1 MGLGLSHPATLFFPK
16 CCVGNTSHL
25 GLATSGCSHAY
36 PVPQGDSERPS
47 RRRRLGKK
55 RPFKH
60 ERQEGVWSGFERG
73 FVT

>member
-1 MGLGLSHPATLFFPK
+1 MGLGPSHPATCFFFPK
-16 CCVGNTSHL
+16 CCMGSASHL
-25 GLATSGCSHAY
+25 PTSGCSHAY
-36 PVPQGDSERPS
+36 PAPQGDSVQPS